1 MRKHKSQIQ
10 TAYYFARSSG
20 RCRHA
25 SQFSAAEKYLEIFS
39 VAEVDFEA
47 NRTSSARL
55 ISEAGQ
61 AGFG

>member
-1 MRKHKSQIQ
+1 MREHKSQIQ
-10 TAYYFARSSG
+10 KAYYFARSSG
-20 RCRHA
+20 RYRHA
-25 SQFSAAEKYLEIFS
+25 SQFSASEKYLEIFG

-55 ISEAGQ
+55 ISEAGL